1 MPEQPRVEVR
11 VLGPIEVVVD
21 GVARRV
27 TGSVAPRLL
36 ALLARDGGRVVSIGR
51 IADAL
56 WHGAP
61 PANEVNALQAQIS
74 KLRRL
79 LPAGA
84 ITHRGGGYSLDVP
97 TDLQHFERLLAE
109 DDHDT
114 ALALWRGA
122 PFGGLDDL
130 ELVAEASR
138 MEQLRMQAFER
149 WLGAE
154 IDAGRHAEAAAH
166 LEVLTAAHPTHERLW
181 ALRMTALYG
190 AGRQADALQA
200 YQAARAVLVE
210 QLGLEPGPE
219 LKAAEAAILAQDAS
233 LAPTAARTARPL
245 PGNLP
250 ADANRLVGRTRE
262 VEAVSELLGRHR
274 LVTLIGPGGAG
285 KTRLALAV
293 ARTLRPAGGAWFVEL
308 AGVYDD
314 TGLEALVAGVLG
326 VRAARDP
333 SRADLDFDAVTQ
345 LVELIDDRELVLV
358 LDNCEHVVDAAA
370 KLADALLRGC
380 PGLTVLATSRE
391 GLAIGAEALWPVP
404 PLDAH
409 EATELFV
416 ERATALAPDFSAVG
430 AEDRAV
436 IEDLC
441 QRLDG
446 LPLAIELA
454 AARIRLLGP
463 HELRDRLDDRFRLL
477 TGGSRA
483 ALPRQQTLRAVVD
496 WSYDLLDERERRL
509 FERLAVFAAAW
520 TMDAAV
526 ALAGDIAPD
535 RATLEELVGR
545 LVDKS
550 LVVPAPTAAGRR
562 FRLLQTLAFYGRERL
577 AERPEAGEVR
587 DRHALWFA
595 DVATAAGDGVRTSE
609 QQAWLERIDAELD
622 DLRVA
627 IDWAIATRSTEAA
640 LRLAAGMSWPFWL
653 RNEITEAFRWCGMA
667 LELEGGSSAQ
677 RARTLGWY
685 HWAAMQHHDLVQAV
699 AGMTDA
705 LAAAE
710 ESGDPYTIGITSL
723 LAANVLGET
732 GRRSDALAAL
742 ARADEVFVEIGDR
755 WGLGLGDILRA
766 LDLLNDGDRPGA
778 LALFESAL
786 ALMQDIGD
794 PWAQALCLSTRAS
807 VYEQEGD
814 YARARDDLVA
824 AQRLFAQVSGG
835 GFAATALARLGN
847 LAVLEGDLDEADRL
861 HGEAMSEASAGL
873 VGELQG
879 QVFMA
884 RAFSLRRRG
893 ELDAAAAVLDRALGL
908 RRVKEISIGLAFGS
922 NSRGFV
928 AEQQGDADSAEGYHL
943 MGLRAAVGG
952 DDRRAVA
959 LALEGLAGVAQLRH
973 DPARAGFL
981 LGAADALRRATGGP
995 LPLGERYDVD
1005 RIEAAAVAEIGA
1017 DEFRAAHAS
1026 GSRAQ
1031 VDGLVHGL
1039 VTAPTLERNVPE
1051 GSATGQPT
1059 LSG

>member
-1 MPEQPRVEVR
+1 
-11 VLGPIEVVVD
+11 
-21 GVARRV
+21 
-27 TGSVAPRLL
+27 
-36 ALLARDGGRVVSIGR
+36 
-51 IADAL
+51 
-56 WHGAP
+56 
-61 PANEVNALQAQIS
+61 
-74 KLRRL
+74 
-79 LPAGA
+79 
-84 ITHRGGGYSLDVP
+84 
-97 TDLQHFERLLAE
+97 
-109 DDHDT
+109 
-114 ALALWRGA
+114 
-122 PFGGLDDL
+122 
-130 ELVAEASR
+130 
-138 MEQLRMQAFER
+138 
-149 WLGAE
+149 
-154 IDAGRHAEAAAH
+154 
-166 LEVLTAAHPTHERLW
+166 
-181 ALRMTALYG
+181 
-190 AGRQADALQA
+190 
-200 YQAARAVLVE
+200 
-210 QLGLEPGPE
+210 
-219 LKAAEAAILAQDAS
+219 
-233 LAPTAARTARPL
+233 
-245 PGNLP
+245 
-250 ADANRLVGRTRE
+250 
-262 VEAVSELLGRHR
+262 
-274 LVTLIGPGGAG
+274 
-285 KTRLALAV
+285 
-293 ARTLRPAGGAWFVEL
+293 
-308 AGVYDD
+308 
-314 TGLEALVAGVLG
+314 
-326 VRAARDP
+326 
-333 SRADLDFDAVTQ
+333 
-345 LVELIDDRELVLV
+345 
-358 LDNCEHVVDAAA
+358 
-370 KLADALLRGC
+370 
-380 PGLTVLATSRE
+380 VLATSRE

-409 EATELFV
+409 DATELFV
-416 ERATALAPDFSAVG
+416 ERATALAPDFAAVG
-430 AEDRAV
+430 PEDRAV

-483 ALPRQQTLRAVVD
+483 ALARQQTLRAVVD

-509 FERLAVFAAAW
+509 FERLAVFAGAW
-520 TMDAAV
+520 TLDAAA

-550 LVVPAPTAAGRR
+550 LVVPAPTAGGRR

-577 AERPEAGEVR
+577 AERPEAGQVR

-595 DVATAAGDGVRTSE
+595 DVASAAGDGVRTAG
-609 QQAWLERIDAELD
+609 QQAWLARIDAEID

-627 IDWAIATRSTEAA
+627 IDWAVATRAA
-640 LRLAAGMSWPFWL
+640 ETAMQLAAGMSWPFWL

-667 LELEGGSSAQ
+667 LELDGGSSAL

-699 AGMTDA
+699 AGMTEA

-742 ARADEVFVEIGDR
+742 ARADEVFVAIGDR

-766 LDLLNDGDRPGA
+766 LDLLNDGDRSGA
-778 LALFESAL
+778 LTLFESAL

-814 YARARDDLVA
+814 YARARDDLIA
-824 AQRLFAQVSGG
+824 AQRLFAQVSG

-861 HGEAMSEASAGL
+861 HGEALSEASVGL

-879 QVFMA
+879 QVLMA

-908 RRVKEISIGLAFGS
+908 RRVKEISVGLAFGS

-928 AEQQGDADSAEGYHL
+928 AEQQGDADSAEHYHL

-973 DPARAGFL
+973 DPSRAAFL
-981 LGAADALRRATGGP
+981 LGAADALRRVTGGP
-995 LPLGERYDVD
+995 LPIGERYDVD

-1017 DEFRAAHAS
+1017 DEVRAAFAS
-1026 GSRAQ
+1026 GGRAQ

-1039 VTAPTLERNVPE
+1039 VHGLVTEPTLPE
-1051 GSATGQPT
+1051 PTVSDGSARGQST